1 MGDNKEGEYNKRIL
15 PDSSGETTNE
25 NKLHT
30 KPNDISNRPRE
41 HKIISTQ
48 V

>member
-1 MGDNKEGEYNKRIL
+1 MGDNKEGEYNERIL
-15 PDSSGETTNE
+15 HDSSGQTTNK

-30 KPNDISNRPRE
+30 KPSDNSNRPRE
-41 HKIISTQ
+41 HKIITTQ